1 MKIVT
6 LALIF
11 ATTISYANYVPTPEM
26 AMSLGFEDDN
36 SVQWSMQS
44 LNGNSKKI
52 LAEFTP
58 AGQPIASWIEMVAQE
73 ITFTKNSLSKHVSSW
88 KQMVTTADPAIQI
101 EEKENEDGSITIIY
115 RSKAFNEF
123 SIRRFIKAKDGVYA
137 LAYHMR
143 LNQLDDARVAIW
155 EGIISK
161 AHLVKNPEK
170 R

>member
-6 LALIF
+6 LALLF
-11 ATTISYANYVPTPEM
+11 ATTISYARYVPTPEM
-26 AMSLGFEDDN
+26 AISIAFGDD
-36 SVQWSMQS
+36 SVQWSMQN
-44 LNGNSKKI
+44 LNGNSEKI

-58 AGQPIASWIEMVAQE
+58 AGQSIESWIEMVAQE
-73 ITFTKNSLSKHVSSW
+73 ITFTKNPLSKHASNW

-123 SIRRFIKAKDGVYA
+123 SMRRFIKAKDGVYA